1 MILVSWNNLA
11 STNLLKKPKKQN
23 LTLNNDKKTRLSKTK
38 RKMDKTKTMSTV
50 NSVINWF

>member
-1 MILVSWNNLA
+1 MILISWNNLA

-23 LTLNNDKKTRLSKTK
+23 LALNNDKKTTLSKTK
-38 RKMDKTKTMSTV
+38 GKLNKTKTMPTV